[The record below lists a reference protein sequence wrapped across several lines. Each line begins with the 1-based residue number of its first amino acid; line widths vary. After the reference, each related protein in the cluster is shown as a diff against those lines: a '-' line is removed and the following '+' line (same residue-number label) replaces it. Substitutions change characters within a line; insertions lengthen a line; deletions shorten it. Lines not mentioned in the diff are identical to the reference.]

1 MTELKMQQMV
11 RVYDVKKHLRDAV
24 IELAEEGY
32 SEIEIKAYIK
42 EIVSQT
48 NEFVEEYLALWI
60 FFRIFR

>member
-11 RVYDVKKHLRDAV
+11 RVYDVKKHLCDAV

-48 NEFVEEYLALWI
+48 NEFVEEYLAL
-60 FFRIFR
+60 

>member
-42 EIVSQT
+42 KIVSQT
-48 NEFVEEYLALWI
+48 NEFVEEYLAL
-60 FFRIFR
+60 

>member
-11 RVYDVKKHLRDAV
+11 RVYDVRKHLFGAV
-24 IELAEEGY
+24 IELTEEGY

-48 NEFVEEYLALWI
+48 NEFVEEYLAL
-60 FFRIFR
+60 

>member
-48 NEFVEEYLALWI
+48 NEFVEEYLAL
-60 FFRIFR
+60 

>member
-11 RVYDVKKHLRDAV
+11 RVYDVKKHLFDAV

-48 NEFVEEYLALWI
+48 NEFVEEYLAL
-60 FFRIFR
+60 

>member
-11 RVYDVKKHLRDAV
+11 QVYDVKKHLRDAV

-48 NEFVEEYLALWI
+48 NEFVEEYLAL
-60 FFRIFR
+60 

>member
-11 RVYDVKKHLRDAV
+11 RVYDLKKHLRDAV

-42 EIVSQT
+42 EIVSLT
-48 NEFVEEYLALWI
+48 NEFVEEYLAL
-60 FFRIFR
+60 